1 MYWCDIAIIQH
12 AISQITDMIP
22 PYFLPASIKTA
33 RIFYGIGMMG
43 MGIQHFIYSSFRPVI
58 IPAWPQW
65 VNTPILAYLMGV
77 ILVTASTF
85 IILGKRTKAILLFLG
100 ALLLFCLFFIQI
112 PFLLFIQPNS
122 PAHLGLWTNALK
134 ELALAGGAFVLAGIS
149 MEDKPN
155 HIVFSITER
164 LIPYGKIFFSIT
176 LIAFGIDHFFY
187 TEFVATIVPTWIPDH
202 TFWTYFAGVT
212 LIGSGTAII
221 LKIKRRRIALLTCI
235 MLFLWFIVLHIPRA
249 IAEPN
254 LEKGN
259 EITSVFQALAFS
271 GIALGIAITT
281 KRKTNLAI
289 TVK

>member
-1 MYWCDIAIIQH
+1 MLFH
-12 AISQITDMIP
+12 KPVDMIP
-22 PYFLPASIKTA
+22 PYFLPTCIKTA

-58 IPAWPQW
+58 MPAWPQW
-65 VNTPILAYLMGV
+65 INTPILAYSVGA
-77 ILVTASTF
+77 IIVTASTF
-85 IILGKRTKAILLFLG
+85 IIWGRNTKSISLLLG
-100 ALLLFCLFFIQI
+100 AFLLLCFMFIQI
-112 PFLLFIQPNS
+112 PFLLFIKTNS

-134 ELALAGGAFVLAGIS
+134 ELALAGGAFIIAGIS
-149 MEDKPN
+149 LQDEVK
-155 HIVFSITER
+155 HTILSTSEKLV
-164 LIPYGKIFFSIT
+164 PYGKIFFSIT

-187 TEFVATIVPTWIPDH
+187 TEFVATLVPTWIPDH

-221 LKIKRRRIALLTCI
+221 LKIRRRRIALLTCI
-235 MLFLWFIVLHIPRA
+235 MLILWLIILHIPRA

-271 GIALGIAITT
+271 GIALGIAITP